1 MSSSLLNKLFSVC
14 QNQRLMCSFFVGLNP
29 IDELGENDLG
39 RRLASY
45 LFSRDEVYFTVFPLP
60 VAKDTPRR
68 LWP

>member
-1 MSSSLLNKLFSVC
+1 
-14 QNQRLMCSFFVGLNP
+14 VGLNP

-39 RRLASY
+39 RRLASC